1 LSSKELKVITT
12 WSKILPFAKNAAKY
26 HLTEIEVNLQQVYH
40 LVTGIIT
47 EDLLYILAIN
57 LHRLPF
63 ESRKDAQT
71 IFSHVLRFLPPGVS
85 PKSDPIALSYIINKR
100 PEVLVELC
108 NGYNHKESALPAG
121 TVLREV
127 LKSDTAAAIIL
138 YDDPG
143 EESSSSKGLSG
154 IQLDIQQSGRG
165 VFWKF
170 FDWIDRGS
178 FEVGADAFTTFRVGY
193 CLAEGLRIEMQC

>member
-1 LSSKELKVITT
+1 VPLLVENTAKVDT
-12 WSKILPFAKNAAKY
+12 S
-26 HLTEIEVNLQQVYH
+26 EIEVNPQQVYL

-71 IFSHVLRFLPPGVS
+71 IFSHVLRFTPLGAS

-108 NGYNHKESALPAG
+108 NGYNHKESAMPAG

-127 LKSDTAAAIIL
+127 LKSDAAAAIIL

-143 EESSSSKGLSG
+143 EASSSSKGLSS
-154 IQLDIQQSGRG
+154 IQLEVQQSGRG

-170 FDWIDRGS
+170 FDWIDKGS

-193 CLAEGLRIEMQC
+193 CLAERLWREISC

>member
-1 LSSKELKVITT
+1 M
-12 WSKILPFAKNAAKY
+12 P
-26 HLTEIEVNLQQVYH
+26 EIEINPQQVYH

-71 IFSHVLRFLPPGVS
+71 IFSYVLRFTPPGAS
-85 PKSDPIALSYIINKR
+85 PKSDPLALSYVINKR

-108 NGYNHKESALPAG
+108 NGYNHKESAMPAG
-121 TVLREV
+121 TVLREI
-127 LKSDTAAAIIL
+127 LKSDAVAAIIL
-138 YDDPG
+138 YDDAG
-143 EESSSSKGLSG
+143 EGSTAPKGLSG
-154 IQLDIQQSGRG
+154 VQLEVPQSGKG

-170 FDWIDRGS
+170 FDWIDKGS
-178 FEVGADAFTTFRVGY
+178 FEVGADAFTTFRVRKMSNSVGVVM
-193 CLAEGLRIEMQC
+193 GFRS

>member
-1 LSSKELKVITT
+1 
-12 WSKILPFAKNAAKY
+12 
-26 HLTEIEVNLQQVYH
+26 
-40 LVTGIIT
+40 
-47 EDLLYILAIN
+47 
-57 LHRLPF
+57 
-63 ESRKDAQT
+63 
-71 IFSHVLRFLPPGVS
+71 
-85 PKSDPIALSYIINKR
+85 
-100 PEVLVELC
+100 VELC

-127 LKSDTAAAIIL
+127 LKSEAAAAIIL

-154 IQLDIQQSGRG
+154 IQLEVQQSSRG

-170 FDWIDRGS
+170 FDWIDKGS

-193 CLAEGLRIEMQC
+193 CPSERLQIEILC

>member
-1 LSSKELKVITT
+1 VIIPARAMLYFVTIT
-12 WSKILPFAKNAAKY
+12 ANVRPP
-26 HLTEIEVNLQQVYH
+26 EIEVNPQQVYH

-47 EDLLYILAIN
+47 EDLLYILATN

-71 IFSHVLRFLPPGVS
+71 IFSHVLRFTPPGAS
-85 PKSDPIALSYIINKR
+85 PKSDPIGLSYIINKR

-108 NGYNHKESALPAG
+108 NGYNHKESAMPAG
-121 TVLREV
+121 AVLREA
-127 LKSDTAAAIIL
+127 LKSDAAAAIML

-143 EESSSSKGLSG
+143 EGGVSSKGLSG
-154 IQLDIQQSGRG
+154 IQLEVQQSGKG

-170 FDWIDRGS
+170 FDWIDKGS
-178 FEVGADAFTTFRVGY
+178 FEVGADAFTTFRVRN
-193 CLAEGLRIEMQC
+193 CLTE